1 MRRSLLV
8 CVLIIGLFVTSV
20 ATAFAQDSQVCAT
33 VPGRGEVCVPV
44 TYYDTRDTSNILACG
59 ETETGFRICRPATA
73 AEIEALFGRGTATA
87 TPNATSVTPTATA
100 TEEGVYDPYTGLFGR
115 NLPEVVA
122 GIAPTEFNSIWQ
134 ATATTPF
141 TVDERRDISVIWAF
155 LNAYGTS
162 TRQNAGTFMD
172 FVALCWVGAT
182 PSVWVDGAV
191 LNGRCDDV
199 TLSQPIRTERIN
211 GNLATPVA
219 TGTATPIVAAPVVT
233 ATPTATGSIPPFHL
247 PSNVELV
254 VDNVRFGLSG
264 VQKTGIPEGTYLV
277 TITGMVDLNGRGFN
291 ANADGRYTENASRY
305 NAVPEWNGN
314 GAVMVL
320 TADGYALCGT
330 ECTVTIGEDGTLTLV
345 LNDLLF
351 SNNVDVGSGFSVTLT
366 RVN

>member
-1 MRRSLLV
+1 MRRKLMLVFVLIGLLAGLVPTAVLAQDGGQV
-8 CVLIIGLFVTSV
+8 CVRGGG
-20 ATAFAQDSQVCAT
+20 QDT
-33 VPGRGEVCVPV
+33 CVPV
-44 TYYDTRDTSNILACG
+44 TLVERGTDGNVYACG
-59 ETETGFRICRPATA
+59 FTADGLKLCRRATDAEAATLPNAATA
-73 AEIEALFGRGTATA
+73 TPSAQVTQTATA
-87 TPNATSVTPTATA
+87 TGGT
-100 TEEGVYDPYTGLFGR
+100 YDPYAGLFRR
-115 NLPEVVA
+115 NLPDVVA
-122 GIAPTEFNSIWQ
+122 GIAPTEFNGIWT
-134 ATATTPF
+134 ATATAPF
-141 TVDERRDISVIWAF
+141 VVEERRDISVVWAF

-162 TRQNAGTFMD
+162 NATSAGTFMD